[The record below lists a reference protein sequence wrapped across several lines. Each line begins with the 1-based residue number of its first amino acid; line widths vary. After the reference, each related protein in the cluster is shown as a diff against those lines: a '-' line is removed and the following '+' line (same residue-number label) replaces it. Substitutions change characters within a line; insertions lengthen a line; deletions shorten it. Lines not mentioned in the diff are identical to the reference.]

1 MRFIIERRCFM
12 SKSKAQ
18 YFRQTTMNKPI
29 TTPNNP
35 QITSL
40 LNEMKEGRE
49 YESIIGLQNV
59 QVELASEFRIAL
71 KDISTIRGVP
81 CLCYISNMLSPPL
94 HANISINPTDE
105 KPFIEMINAVSKDV
119 TEIDILLVTPGGS
132 AEIVSTLVTKLRSRF
147 EKVNF
152 ILPYLAMSAGT
163 IFCLS
168 GDQLIMDE
176 NASFGPIDP
185 QVPTKDG
192 RYVPAQALLT
202 LIQDI
207 QKRGE
212 KLMAGGKPPLWTDI
226 QLINGIDKREL
237 GNVITASDFSSK
249 LVSEY
254 LQKYKFKTWI
264 KHKSDGRPVTPE
276 EREETAIKIAHKLCD
291 HSKWLNHSS
300 RISRDQAW
308 NECRIQVT
316 TTESI
321 DGLASAVRRF
331 WALSCYAFENSPVYK
346 CFLSDNYTLFRFSQQ
361 NSSMGK

>member
-1 MRFIIERRCFM
+1 M

-18 YFRQTTMNKPI
+18 YFKQAPMKKTFPVTN
-29 TTPNNP
+29 TQ

-40 LNEMKEGRE
+40 LGAMKEGRE

-59 QVELASEFRIAL
+59 QVELASEFRIAI
-71 KDISTIRGVP
+71 KDISTIRGIP
-81 CLCYISNMLSPPL
+81 CLCYISNMLSPPP
-94 HANISINPTDE
+94 HANVSINPTDE
-105 KPFIEMINAVSKDV
+105 NPFIEMINAVPKDV
-119 TEIDILLVTPGGS
+119 KEIDIILVTPGGS

-168 GDQLIMDE
+168 GDDLIMDE

-185 QVPTKDG
+185 QVTTKDG

-212 KLMAGGKPPLWTDI
+212 LLRAQGKPLLWTDI
-226 QLINGIDKREL
+226 QLINSIDKREL

-249 LVSEY
+249 LVAEY
-254 LQKYKFKTWI
+254 LKKYKFRTWTN
-264 KHKSDGRPVTPE
+264 HKSDGRPVTPE
-276 EREETAIKIAHKLCD
+276 EREETAVEIAHKLCD

-300 RISRDQAW
+300 RISREQAW

-316 TTESI
+316 PTESI

-346 CFLSDNYTLFRFSQQ
+346 CFLSDNYALFRFSQQ
-361 NSSMGK
+361 NNMEKEK